1 MATKTT
7 RVFQM
12 LLQLEVHSLNSNGD
26 ASSTSGVLSMTELRK
41 MYGFLYSGSKP
52 PSWTKPDGRSRSD
65 SPPTLFCQRLRVR
78 FIEWVAALGHGVAWS
93 VADDVQLEQPTD
105 GALVNELSDYTTGY
119 AVGESALPSV
129 VAEIREEVIGRR
141 YVIRVCPFTTHD
153 HSFSHCT
160 PLSLSPSTVSGE
172 RKSSYSSSSST
183 VSRNPRLWRS

>member
-26 ASSTSGVLSMTELRK
+26 ASSTSGVLSMTELTK

-105 GALVNELSDYTTGY
+105 GALVNELSDYRVHLLFLHYRIRRWGKRLTLRCRRDSGGGY
-119 AVGESALPSV
+119 WETV
-129 VAEIREEVIGRR
+129 RNT
-141 YVIRVCPFTTHD
+141 RVEKED
-153 HSFSHCT
+153 ELRVSFYNS
-160 PLSLSPSTVSGE
+160 
-172 RKSSYSSSSST
+172 
-183 VSRNPRLWRS
+183 